1 MMSCLRKIWVVLFA
15 FMIFGLLAWVPVG
28 KYQKTYMNKL
38 HEEKAKPQKRIDE
51 TYKYVEKI
59 EDGTIDSTPQKEV
72 TSKPKKQIHIGR
84 KPFFIRDKKNP
95 NILYPY
101 KD

>member
-1 MMSCLRKIWVVLFA
+1 MMSWLRKIWVILFA
-15 FMIFGLLAWVPVG
+15 FMIFGLLAWVPVD
-28 KYQKTYMNKL
+28 KYQKSYMNKL
-38 HEEKAKPQKRIDE
+38 HKEKAKPQKRINE
-51 TYKYVEKI
+51 AYKYVEKI
-59 EDGTIDSTPQKEV
+59 EEGSIDSTPQKEV
-72 TSKPKKQIHIGR
+72 RLKPKKQIHTGR